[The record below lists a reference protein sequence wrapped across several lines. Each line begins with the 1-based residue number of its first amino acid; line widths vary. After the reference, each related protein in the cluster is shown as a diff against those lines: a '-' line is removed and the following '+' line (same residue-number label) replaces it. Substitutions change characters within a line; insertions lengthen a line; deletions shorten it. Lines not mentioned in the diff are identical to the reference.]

1 MVEKNDAARE
11 VALEPRG
18 YAVLVI
24 PERLA
29 ARNRGRVLVL
39 GGSARPPALDGI
51 ESIAGFT
58 FVDDGRVVAEEC
70 DDAIDVALGIELE
83 VAPDDLGEVVEREL
97 LLRFAMLSAGAPR
110 PKPKGLPAR
119 LTSEAR

>member
-1 MVEKNDAARE
+1 MNDAARE
-11 VALEPRG
+11 VAFEPRG

-39 GGSARPPALDGI
+39 GGGARPPALDGI

-58 FVDDGRVVAEEC
+58 FVDNGRVVAEER
-70 DDAIDVALGIELE
+70 DDAVDVALGIELE

-97 LLRFAMLSAGAPR
+97 LPSLRDAIGRSAEAKTER
-110 PKPKGLPAR
+110 PAY
-119 LTSEAR
+119 EIHE

>member
-1 MVEKNDAARE
+1 VVEIDGTARE

-39 GGSARPPALDGI
+39 GGGARPPAFDGI

-58 FVDDGRVVAEEC
+58 FVDDGRVVAEER
-70 DDAIDVALGIELE
+70 DDPVDVALGIELE
-83 VAPDDLGEVVEREL
+83 VAPDDLGDVVEREL
-97 LLRFAMLSAGAPR
+97 LLRLAMLSAGAPM
-110 PKPKGLPAR
+110 PKPKGLPC
-119 LTSEAR
+119 EAHE